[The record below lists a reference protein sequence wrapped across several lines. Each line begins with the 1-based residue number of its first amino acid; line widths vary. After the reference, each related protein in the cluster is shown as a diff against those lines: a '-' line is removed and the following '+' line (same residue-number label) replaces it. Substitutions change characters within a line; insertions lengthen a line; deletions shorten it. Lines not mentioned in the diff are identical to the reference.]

1 MRMEW
6 QLFTIG
12 VSDNIDLINS
22 DEAIDLVF
30 HGNKDGA
37 DVEYRYTLSVDN
49 AKTMAKELRLAG
61 KMVKEARF
69 S

>member
-30 HGNKDGA
+30 RGNKDGA

-49 AKTMAKELRLAG
+49 AKTMSKELRLAG